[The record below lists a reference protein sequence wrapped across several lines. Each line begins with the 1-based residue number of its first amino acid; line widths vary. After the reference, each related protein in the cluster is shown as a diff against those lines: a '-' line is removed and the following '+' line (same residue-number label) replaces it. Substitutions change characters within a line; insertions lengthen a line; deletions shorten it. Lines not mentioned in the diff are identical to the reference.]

1 LALYKKV
8 EKIFGKEKFLYKI
21 YEVFIYSL
29 IPKTIKIMSKLVEAI
44 ETYIAQSNELNL
56 GLSEELITS
65 VAKGLGPSIYNADS
79 SKVSA
84 SDPEELARVRTNYLI
99 GKLGLPDGPELDIA
113 IAEVMEKM
121 GSSNRNKYRAN
132 VYALLCKK
140 FGKEDI
146 YA

>member
-1 LALYKKV
+1 
-8 EKIFGKEKFLYKI
+8 
-21 YEVFIYSL
+21 
-29 IPKTIKIMSKLVEAI
+29 MSKLVEAI
-44 ETYIAQSNELNL
+44 ETYVAQSNELNL

-79 SKVSA
+79 SKVSS
-84 SDPEELARVRTNYLI
+84 SDPEELARVKTNYLI
-99 GKLGLPDGPELDIA
+99 GKLGLSYGPELDVA